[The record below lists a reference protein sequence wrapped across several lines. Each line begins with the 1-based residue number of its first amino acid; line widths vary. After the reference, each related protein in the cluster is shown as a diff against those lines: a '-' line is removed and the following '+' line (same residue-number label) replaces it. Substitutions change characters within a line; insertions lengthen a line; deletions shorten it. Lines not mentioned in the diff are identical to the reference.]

1 MDFLFDTHLLLW
13 ALEGSEKLP
22 KKAFEVLMNPKNQIF
37 YSVASMW
44 EVSIKNEKKKLKI
57 SGTEFMHYCEQAGYK
72 KLPIDEKH
80 ILALETLEKKENFP
94 EHNDPFDRILLS
106 QAKSETIQLLTC
118 DKSFLFYNELNYTV
132 I

>member
-44 EVSIKNEKKKLKI
+44 EVSIKNEKKKLNI

-80 ILALETLEKKENFP
+80 ILALETLEKKENIP
-94 EHNDPFDRILLS
+94 EHNDHFDRILLS

>member
-44 EVSIKNEKKKLKI
+44 EVSIKNEKKKLNI

-80 ILALETLEKKENFP
+80 ILALETLEKKENSP

>member
-44 EVSIKNEKKKLKI
+44 EVSIKNEKKRLNI

-80 ILALETLEKKENFP
+80 ILALETLEKKENSP

>member
-44 EVSIKNEKKKLKI
+44 EVFIKNEKKKLNI

-80 ILALETLEKKENFP
+80 ILALETLEKKV
-94 EHNDPFDRILLS
+94 
-106 QAKSETIQLLTC
+106 KS
-118 DKSFLFYNELNYTV
+118 SF
-132 I
+132 

>member
-22 KKAFEVLMNPKNQIF
+22 KKAFEILMNPKNKIY

-44 EVSIKNEKKKLKI
+44 EVSIKNEKKKLGVT
-57 SGTEFMHYCEQAGYK
+57 GTEFMHYCEQAGYK

-80 ILALETLEKKENFP
+80 ILALETLEKKENAP
-94 EHNDPFDRILLS
+94 DPNDPFDRILLA
-106 QAKSETIQLLTC
+106 QAKVDSMILLTC
-118 DKSFLFYNELNYTV
+118 DKSFSYYDEAKYIVL
-132 I
+132 

>member
-22 KKAFEVLMNPKNQIF
+22 KKAFEILMNPKNQIF

-44 EVSIKNEKKKLKI
+44 EVSIKNEKKKLNI

-80 ILALETLEKKENFP
+80 ILALETLEKKENSP

>member
-1 MDFLFDTHLLLW
+1 MDYLLDTHLLLW
-13 ALEGSEKLP
+13 ALADSEKLP
-22 KKAFEVLMNPKNQIF
+22 NKVRQLLLNPKNQF
-37 YSVASMW
+37 YYSVASMW
-44 EVSIKNEKKKLKI
+44 EVSIKNEKKKLGV

-80 ILALETLEKKENFP
+80 ILALETLEKKENSP

>member
-22 KKAFEVLMNPKNQIF
+22 NQIRQLLLNPKNQF
-37 YSVASMW
+37 YYSVASMC
-44 EVSIKNEKKKLKI
+44 EVSIKNEKKKLGV

-80 ILALETLEKKENFP
+80 ILALETLEKKENSP

-106 QAKSETIQLLTC
+106 QAKSETMNLLTC
-118 DKSFLFYNELNYTV
+118 DKSFSYYNEPYYAIL
-132 I
+132 

>member
-22 KKAFEVLMNPKNQIF
+22 RKAFEILMNPKNQIF

-44 EVSIKNEKKKLKI
+44 EVSIKNEKKKLNI

-80 ILALETLEKKENFP
+80 ILALETLEKKENSP

>member
-22 KKAFEVLMNPKNQIF
+22 RKAFEVLMNPKNQIF

-44 EVSIKNEKKKLKI
+44 EVSIKNEKKKLNI

-80 ILALETLEKKENFP
+80 ILALETLEKKENSP

>member
-1 MDFLFDTHLLLW
+1 MDYLLDTHLLLW
-13 ALEGSEKLP
+13 ALADSEKLP

-44 EVSIKNEKKKLKI
+44 EVSIKNEKKKLNI

-80 ILALETLEKKENFP
+80 ILALETLEKKENSP
-94 EHNDPFDRILLS
+94 EHNDLFDRILLS

>member
-44 EVSIKNEKKKLKI
+44 EVSIKNEKKKLNI

-80 ILALETLEKKENFP
+80 ILALETLEKKENTP

-106 QAKSETIQLLTC
+106 QAKFETIQLLTC

>member
-1 MDFLFDTHLLLW
+1 MDFLFATHLLLW

-44 EVSIKNEKKKLKI
+44 EVSIKNEKKKLGV
-57 SGTEFMHYCEQAGYK
+57 SGTEFMHYCEQSGYK

-80 ILALETLEKKENFP
+80 ILALETLEKKENSP

>member
-13 ALEGSEKLP
+13 TLEGSEKLP

-44 EVSIKNEKKKLKI
+44 EVSIKNEKKKLNI

-80 ILALETLEKKENFP
+80 ILALETLEKKENSP

>member
-44 EVSIKNEKKKLKI
+44 EVSIKNEKKKLNI

-80 ILALETLEKKENFP
+80 ILALETLEKKENSP
-94 EHNDPFDRILLS
+94 EHNDLFDRILLS
-106 QAKSETIQLLTC
+106 QAKSETMNLLTC
-118 DKSFLFYNELNYTV
+118 DKSFSYYNEPYYAIL
-132 I
+132 

>member
-1 MDFLFDTHLLLW
+1 MDYLLDTHLLLW
-13 ALEGSEKLP
+13 ALADSEKLP

-44 EVSIKNEKKKLKI
+44 EVSIKNEKKKLNI

-80 ILALETLEKKENFP
+80 ILALETLEKKENSP